1 MGQENPSRRAGA
13 AKPIEDLVPEH
24 EGEQPSERQQGCKK
38 ENFLNHKGLVVARH
52 ITWEFIT
59 RLPGVTSADMWKTV
73 RVQWSIDSADAYSV
87 ANVRRRVIEEVRQLA
102 DAGAD
107 LFALEIVL
115 GELLAAETER
125 GHWALAVSVE
135 RDIAGPTIH
144 LYAQGAPA
152 IGTDKNE
159 FRRAIL
165 LGTRVPLMIEASS
178 QGTHMVLRMPPE
190 ASGEAMFR
198 SRASQAYN
206 RAQEISR
213 RYTY

>member
-1 MGQENPSRRAGA
+1 MKWA
-13 AKPIEDLVPEH
+13 
-24 EGEQPSERQQGCKK
+24 
-38 ENFLNHKGLVVARH
+38 
-52 ITWEFIT
+52 
-59 RLPGVTSADMWKTV
+59 
-73 RVQWSIDSADAYSV
+73 IDSADAFSV
-87 ANVRRRVIEEVRQLA
+87 ARVRRSVIEEMRQLE
-102 DAGAD
+102 DGRAD

-115 GELLAAETER
+115 GELLAAEMER

-144 LYAQGAPA
+144 LYAQGPPA
-152 IGTDKNE
+152 IGVNKNE

-165 LGTRVPLMIEASS
+165 LGTRVPLTIEASS

-190 ASGEAMFR
+190 ASVEALFR
-198 SRASQAYN
+198 SRASRAYN